1 MAVVSFEPETF
12 RVWYPAFSDEEKY
25 TDEALTACF
34 DQACVI
40 VSNAENSPIPY
51 DPDATPKKLARL
63 EALYALT
70 CHIATM
76 RLVWDAT
83 QSGAV
88 QSASEGSVSAS
99 FNLGTDSPEWWNQT
113 PCGRT
118 AWMILKMYTQG
129 VIYSGIGYFHF
140 GG

>member
-1 MAVVSFEPETF
+1 MSVVIFEPEKF
-12 RVWYPAFSDEEKY
+12 RMWYPAFSDETKY
-25 TDEALTACF
+25 TDEVLESCF
-34 DQACVI
+34 NQACVL
-40 VSNAENSPIPY
+40 VENSETSVVPY

-76 RLVWDAT
+76 RLLWDAT
-83 QSGAV
+83 QTGAV

-99 FNLGTDSPEWWNQT
+99 FYIDPRSPDWWNQT

-118 AWMILKMYTQG
+118 AWMILKQFSHG
-129 VIYSGIGYFHF
+129 PIYFGIEYLHLNG
-140 GG
+140 